1 MTPSFYVVSLLYS
14 LGFNQ
19 KVNMKKVGYKLLQFL
34 YPGSSVYLTIKM
46 AWAYSRKSAVICLC
60 LNKLR

>member
-19 KVNMKKVGYKLLQFL
+19 KGKYERRWDMSLLHTHIPARLF
-34 YPGSSVYLTIKM
+34 T
-46 AWAYSRKSAVICLC
+46 
-60 LNKLR
+60 

>member
-19 KVNMKKVGYKLLQFL
+19 KVNMKKVGYKLLQFS
-34 YPGSSVYLTIKM
+34 YPGSSVYLTIKWRGLIH
-46 AWAYSRKSAVICLC
+46 AKVRYFHV
-60 LNKLR
+60 

>member
-19 KVNMKKVGYKLLQFL
+19 KVNMKKVGYKLLQF
-34 YPGSSVYLTIKM
+34 
-46 AWAYSRKSAVICLC
+46 
-60 LNKLR
+60 